1 MLTSKSLRNIQ
12 KSIILFEEYWL
23 SSIFNDFPSTYRM
36 QAIGMTTSWH
46 EGHQKFEVWRKNKG
60 LESKMEQELTQ
71 ANQELK
77 IVRAQRLK
85 ELYQQEMEQ

>member
-1 MLTSKSLRNIQ
+1 
-12 KSIILFEEYWL
+12 
-23 SSIFNDFPSTYRM
+23 M

>member
-1 MLTSKSLRNIQ
+1 
-12 KSIILFEEYWL
+12 
-23 SSIFNDFPSTYRM
+23 
-36 QAIGMTTSWH
+36 MTTSWH